1 MAGKIKVMID
11 KIIQERAGGNKTIME
26 TTRAKFMLKGINVD
40 KYTASSEDDPVVME
54 KVKGIA
60 KEFNVKL

>member
-1 MAGKIKVMID
+1 MAGKIKIMID

-40 KYTASSEDDPVVME
+40 KYTATSEDDPVVIE
-54 KVKGIA
+54 KIKAIA
-60 KEFNVKL
+60 NDFNVKL